1 MDMLKK
7 FFPLSF
13 QPKPDIASLVINIL
27 IQLVVSVVAG
37 WVIGIVAAIPLVGI
51 IFSLIGSLVS
61 LYFMVGIII
70 SCLDYFKILK

>member
-13 QPKPDIASLVINIL
+13 GAKPDIASLVINIL

-37 WVIGIVAAIPLVGI
+37 WVIGIVAAIPLIGI
-51 IFSLIGSLVS
+51 IFGLVGSLVG
-61 LYFMVGIII
+61 LYFLAGIIL
-70 SCLDYFKILK
+70 SLLDYFKLLK

>member
-27 IQLVVSVVAG
+27 IQLVVSAVAG
-37 WVIGIVAAIPLVGI
+37 WVISIVAAIPLIGI
-51 IFSLIGSLVS
+51 IFGLVGSLVG
-61 LYFMVGIII
+61 LYFMAGIVI
-70 SCLDYFKILK
+70 SLLDYFKILK